1 MNNKSKEHSK
11 SIAIYPGSFDPIHN
25 GHIDI
30 IRRSVTLF
38 DEVIVAVAYNPH
50 KDSALFSPDER
61 VEMIRE
67 CIKDLEPRAR
77 VDKFSGLSVD
87 YAERIGAAVI
97 IRSLRA
103 VTDFDYELQMAQM
116 NRGLAGG
123 EIRGHAEERQLQILD
138 MRLAKLG
145 SQQAIHPAPRDER
158 QERQR
163 VISQRVRGD
172 ERSMHPFLHL
182 CVGPPGSP
190 SSADDRANAGCSY
203 RIYR

>member
-1 MNNKSKEHSK
+1 MNNKSKEHTK

-25 GHIDI
+25 GHVDI

-61 VEMIRE
+61 VEMIHE

-87 YAERIGAAVI
+87 YAERIGAGVI

-116 NRGLAGG
+116 NRGLAGVDTLFLPTNPEYSFLASSLVK
-123 EIRGHAEERQLQILD
+123 EIAKWGGDVASLVPPNVLKRLKERTG
-138 MRLAKLG
+138 ATG
-145 SQQAIHPAPRDER
+145 
-158 QERQR
+158 
-163 VISQRVRGD
+163 
-172 ERSMHPFLHL
+172 
-182 CVGPPGSP
+182 
-190 SSADDRANAGCSY
+190 
-203 RIYR
+203 